1 DVAGTQR
8 SAFQIAE
15 LVEYRMIAGAGVMAV
30 PGAVLLFAVRRTHA
44 RIYVEHDAFR
54 RTATMDGIDPT
65 AGEISKSRKVLF
77 RSKPLR
83 LEAAHLARRGRAI
96 RSRFTADDRAHR
108 GIMPQALGVVHVL
121 VSRETAKYGLP
132 KK

>member
-1 DVAGTQR
+1 
-8 SAFQIAE
+8 
-15 LVEYRMIAGAGVMAV
+15 MIAGAGVMAV

-44 RIYVEHDAFR
+44 RIHVEHDAFR

-65 AGEISKSRKVLF
+65 AGEISKSRKV

-83 LEAAHLARRGRAI
+83 LEAAHLARRGRAT
-96 RSRFTADDRAHR
+96 RSRFAADDRAHR

-121 VSRETAKYGLP
+121 VSRETAKY
-132 KK
+132 